1 MNERRI
7 KEYMLQYWSLD
18 WYKVEPYP
26 IPGSFFKIK
35 YLKTELNVDNG
46 TYAIV

>member
-1 MNERRI
+1 
-7 KEYMLQYWSLD
+7 MLYLGVSTD
-18 WYKVEPYP
+18 SAVFIKVEPYP
-26 IPGSFFKIK
+26 IPGSFLKLE